1 MILCYCLSHGER
13 EKRGMNILYAILYLI
28 LLGVASHYVGQW
40 LPRRWFHPDR
50 FPFRSWKWEQEGS
63 VYRRLGIQH
72 WKDLVPDMS
81 KILPDMVPKRVSSR
95 ETAEE
100 AMILVQE
107 TCVAEVVHAAL
118 MVLAIGIVLICP
130 NGWGVAL
137 ALFDA
142 LLLNL
147 PYILIQRYNRPKLL
161 RLAEKL
167 RRKEEK
173 RLHEI
178 PDSDL

>member
-1 MILCYCLSHGER
+1 
-13 EKRGMNILYAILYLI
+13 MNILYAILYLI

-50 FPFRSWKWEQEGS
+50 FPFRCWKWEQEGG

-118 MVLAIGIVLICP
+118 MVLAISIVLICP
-130 NGWGVAL
+130 NGWGPRPVRRPAL
-137 ALFDA
+137 ES
-142 LLLNL
+142 
-147 PYILIQRYNRPKLL
+147 P
-161 RLAEKL
+161 
-167 RRKEEK
+167 
-173 RLHEI
+173 LHS
-178 PDSDL
+178 DSAVQPSKAAAPGGKAPAQGGKTTA

>member
-1 MILCYCLSHGER
+1 
-13 EKRGMNILYAILYLI
+13 MNILYAVIYLAV
-28 LLGVASHYVGQW
+28 LAVVSHYVGQS

-50 FPFRSWKWEQEGS
+50 FPFKSWAWEQDGNI
-63 VYRRLGIQH
+63 YKRLGIQQ

-81 KILPDMVPKRVSSR
+81 KLLPDMVPKRVDLR
-95 ETAEE
+95 ETSANT
-100 AMILVQE
+100 MVLVQE
-107 TCVAEVVHAAL
+107 TCVAEAVHAGL
-118 MVLAIGIVLICP
+118 MVLALGVVALCP
-130 NGWGVAL
+130 NRWGAAI

-147 PYILIQRYNRPKLL
+147 PYMLIQRYNRPKLL

-173 RLHEI
+173 QLHETS
-178 PDSDL
+178 DSDL

>member
-1 MILCYCLSHGER
+1 
-13 EKRGMNILYAILYLI
+13 MNILYAVLYAAILGL
-28 LLGVASHYVGQW
+28 VSHFVGQL

-50 FPFRSWKWEQEGS
+50 FPFRTWKWERDGS
-63 VYRRLGIQH
+63 VYRHLGIQY

-81 KILPDMVPKRVSSR
+81 KIMPDMVPKRVHSQ

-100 AMILVQE
+100 TTILIQE
-107 TCVAEVVHAAL
+107 TCVAEAVHVVL

-130 NGWGVAL
+130 NSWGVSI

-142 LLLNL
+142 LILNL
-147 PYILIQRYNRPKLL
+147 PFILIQRYNRPKLL
-161 RLAEKL
+161 RLEEKL

-173 RLHEI
+173 KLHEI
-178 PDSDL
+178 SDSYV

>member
-1 MILCYCLSHGER
+1 MGVVYAV
-13 EKRGMNILYAILYLI
+13 LYTAVLAVL
-28 LLGVASHYVGQW
+28 SHYVGQS

-50 FPFRSWKWEQEGS
+50 FPFRAWAWEKDGS
-63 VYRRLGIQH
+63 VYRRLGIQQ

-81 KILPDMVPKRVSSR
+81 KILPDMVPKRVDLR
-95 ETAEE
+95 ETADN
-100 AMILVQE
+100 AMRLVQE
-107 TCVAEVVHAAL
+107 TCVAEAVHAAL
-118 MVLAIGIVLICP
+118 MVLAVGIVLLCP
-130 NGWGVAL
+130 NRWGVAI

-161 RLAEKL
+161 RLAERL

-173 RLHEI
+173 YLHEA
-178 PDSDL
+178 PDSHL

>member
-1 MILCYCLSHGER
+1 
-13 EKRGMNILYAILYLI
+13 MNILYAILYLM

-173 RLHEI
+173 QLHEI

>member
-1 MILCYCLSHGER
+1 
-13 EKRGMNILYAILYLI
+13 MNVLYAVIYTAVLA
-28 LLGVASHYVGQW
+28 VVSHYVGQS
-40 LPRRWFHPDR
+40 LPRRWFDPDR
-50 FPFRSWKWEQEGS
+50 FPFKAWRWEKDGS
-63 VYRRLGIQH
+63 IYKRLGIQR

-81 KILPDMVPKRVSSR
+81 KVLPDMIPKRVDLR
-95 ETAEE
+95 ETSAN
-100 AMILVQE
+100 AMLLVQE
-107 TCVAEVVHAAL
+107 TCVAEVIHAAL
-118 MVLAIGIVLICP
+118 MVLAIGIVILCP
-130 NGWGVAL
+130 NVWGVAI

-173 RLHEI
+173 QSYEAS
-178 PDSDL
+178 DSDL